1 MNDYDKFIELCEK
14 NEFNFRE
21 HVAYDE
27 NSKPHPC
34 IWLSTGHVEFDDN
47 KMIKNIVCY

>member
-1 MNDYDKFIELCEK
+1 MNDYDKCIELCEK

-27 NSKPHPC
+27 NGKPHPC